1 MAKPDL
7 RFAKVDFVD
16 EAYGA
21 YRASNFLMEEL
32 GYYNVGE
39 GSHELVMPGVS
50 KGAGARALLA
60 ELSAAVGA
68 VPARVF
74 AFGDSEN
81 DLPLFEAADVAVAM
95 GQAAPHV
102 REAAD
107 YVALSC
113 ADDGVA
119 EAMEH
124 LGLI

>member
-1 MAKPDL
+1 
-7 RFAKVDFVD
+7 
-16 EAYGA
+16 
-21 YRASNFLMEEL
+21 MEEL

-39 GSHELVMPGVS
+39 GSHELVMPEVS

-60 ELSAAVGA
+60 ELTAAAGA
-68 VPARVF
+68 APARVF

-81 DLPLFEAADVAVAM
+81 DLSLFEAADVAVAM

-107 YVALSC
+107 YVAVPC

-119 EAMEH
+119 QAMEH
-124 LGLI
+124 FGLI